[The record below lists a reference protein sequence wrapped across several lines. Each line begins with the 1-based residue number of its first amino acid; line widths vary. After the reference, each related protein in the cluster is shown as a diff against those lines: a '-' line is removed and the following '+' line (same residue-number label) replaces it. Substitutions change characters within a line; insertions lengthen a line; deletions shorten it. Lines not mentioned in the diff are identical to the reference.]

1 MSDARYAIYFVPP
14 ADGALYRLGSSLLGY
29 DCYRGADVAFP
40 LGMPD
45 DWTALTAAPRRYGFH
60 GTLMAP
66 FRLGPGRDET
76 GLLRTVA
83 RFADAARDVA
93 VIEPVVRALG
103 RFIAI
108 VPRERNAVLDRLAAD
123 CIAGFDDFRAP
134 LSAGDRARRETGLS
148 ARERSN
154 LERWGYPYVFEEFR
168 FHMTLTG
175 PLGDDRRPAI
185 GDLLSGLFVR
195 TCGSDPLQI
204 DRIALLRQDDE
215 AQRFRVVHEAMLR
228 TKHDPE
234 KCVAVFGKDHA

>member
-1 MSDARYAIYFVPP
+1 MSEARYAIYFVPP

-40 LGMPD
+40 RGLPD
-45 DWTALTAAPRRYGFH
+45 DWAGLTAAPRRYGFH

-83 RFADAARDVA
+83 RFADVARDIA

-123 CIAGFDDFRAP
+123 CVAMFDDFRAP
-134 LSAGDRARRETGLS
+134 LSAGERSRRETGLS
-148 ARERSN
+148 ARQRAN
-154 LERWGYPYVFEEFR
+154 LDRWGYPYVFEDFR

-175 PLGDDRRPAI
+175 PVGDDRRTSI
-185 GDLLSGLFVR
+185 GDLLSGLLVR
-195 TCGSDPLQI
+195 ACGSDPLQI
-204 DRIALLRQDDE
+204 DRIALLRQDDD

-228 TKHDPE
+228 TRQA
-234 KCVAVFGKDHA
+234 VAS